1 MGYGSPQGDI
11 HADRVVEFETEV
23 MAIPQY
29 DPENPMMISQGPS
42 VCIFNKEDSGEVLA
56 SWLFL
61 QYLLTND
68 VQIAYSQTEGYVPV
82 TAKAQ
87 NTPEYVDYLSR
98 EGEDGDLYYAVKLKA
113 TKIAL
118 EYTDKSFVTP
128 VFNGSAS
135 LRNAAGQL
143 IEEVA
148 KGTRRHKTV
157 DDAFIENLYG
167 EMTSLYRLDGI
178 GGGQSGRA
186 ELGELPATSVMLLG
200 AIGAAWVFIGIYAL
214 IGYLKK
220 RKNQGNT

>member
-1 MGYGSPQGDI
+1 MLQQGDI
-11 HADRVVEFETEV
+11 HADRKVEFETEV
-23 MAIPQY
+23 MAIPQF
-29 DPENPMMISQGPS
+29 DTENPMMISQGPS
-42 VCIFNKEDSGEVLA
+42 VCVFNKEDSGEVLA
-56 SWLFL
+56 SWLFT

-68 VQIAYSQTEGYVPV
+68 IQIAYSQTEGYVPV

-87 NTPEYVDYLSR
+87 NTAEYIDYLSR
-98 EGEDGDLYYAVKLKA
+98 AGEDNDLYYDVKIKA
-113 TKIAL
+113 TKLAL
-118 EYTDKSFVTP
+118 EYTEKSFVTP

-148 KGTRRHKTV
+148 KGTRRNKTI
-157 DDAFIENLYG
+157 DDAFIENLYV

-186 ELGELPATSVMLLG
+186 ELGELPTTSVILLG
-200 AIGAAWVFIGIYAL
+200 AIGAAWVFIGIYVL
-214 IGYLKK
+214 VGYLKK